1 MLLFSIMYILCE
13 SKNKSKLVCYQ
24 EFAYYVLYKQHGNS
38 FVRQRKRRKLLPLLT
53 NKGEDYCIFRES
65 LPRKISSLLRRQ
77 FSKIILKKFFK
88 DSII

>member
-1 MLLFSIMYILCE
+1 MYILCE

-53 NKGEDYCIFRES
+53 NKGEDYKKPDDCV
-65 LPRKISSLLRRQ
+65 PKIAHLT
-77 FSKIILKKFFK
+77 
-88 DSII
+88 